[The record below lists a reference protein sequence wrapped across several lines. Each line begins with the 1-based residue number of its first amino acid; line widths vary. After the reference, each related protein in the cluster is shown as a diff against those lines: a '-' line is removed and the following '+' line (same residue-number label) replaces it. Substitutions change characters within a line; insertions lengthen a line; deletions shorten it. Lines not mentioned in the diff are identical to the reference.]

1 MKDSKD
7 YKNFDRKE
15 NLKFASKVVH
25 GAQGVDPATGS
36 LSYPIYQTAT
46 YRHSSIEI
54 KDPYNYSRCI
64 NPTREELE
72 KTMCILEEGTRAFA
86 VNSGMAAITL
96 VFSLLK
102 PGDHLIMSDDIY
114 GGTFREV
121 NEVLSVNGI
130 EHDSLDLS
138 NLDQLKRTIKKN
150 TKMIFVETP
159 TNPMMKVAD
168 IEAIAKIG
176 HEIGALVVVDNTFL
190 TPYFQKPLTL
200 GADIVVHSGTKYLAG
215 HNDVLAG
222 IVVVKDSKIGEK
234 LEIQMYI
241 YGAGLGPMDSW
252 IMLRGIK
259 TLALRMD
266 KHAENAMKVAKWLRN
281 QPKVEKVYYVGFED
295 HKDYEVTKKQTTG
308 FGGMISF
315 RVDSTKTVNDILSR
329 LKMIIF
335 AESLGGV
342 ESLITHPVSR
352 THTEILEEV
361 REALGIT
368 DTLLRLSVGI
378 EDADDI
384 IADLDQAMNGT
395 TIANKEIEKHSHVK
409 NIYNPV
415 NMSENSQG
423 QVFMQFDNEEL
434 LKQVQDKVI
443 QKQIIQNNVMK
454 EQMVHADDITND
466 VKTEIEDKTKEQK
479 DDNLKIEL

>member
-7 YKNFDRKE
+7 YKDFDRKE
-15 NLKFASKVVH
+15 NLKLSSKVVH
-25 GAQGVDPATGS
+25 GALGVDPATGS
-36 LSYPIYQTAT
+36 LSFPIYQTAT
-46 YRHSSIEI
+46 YKHSGIEI

-72 KTMCILEEGTRAFA
+72 KTMTILEEGTRAFA
-86 VNSGMAAITL
+86 VNSGMAAVTL

-102 PGDHLIMSDDIY
+102 PGDHIIMSDDIY

-121 NEVLSVNGI
+121 NEVLTLHGV
-130 EHDSLDLS
+130 EYDSIDLS
-138 NLDQLKRTIKKN
+138 DLELLKKTIKEN

-168 IEAIAKIG
+168 IEAISKIG

-190 TPYFQKPLTL
+190 TPYFQRPLTL
-200 GADIVVHSGTKYLAG
+200 GADIVLHSGTKYLAG

-222 IVVVKDSKIGEK
+222 VVVVKDKDIGEK

-259 TLALRMD
+259 TLALRME
-266 KHAENAMKVAKWLRN
+266 KHNENTKKVAEWLRN
-281 QPKVEKVYYVGFED
+281 QPKVEEVYYVRFED
-295 HKDYEVTKKQTTG
+295 HKNYAVTKKQTTG

-315 RVDSTKTVNDILSR
+315 RVDSMETVNKILTN
-329 LKMIIF
+329 LKLVIF

-352 THTEILEEV
+352 THTEISEEK
-361 REALGIT
+361 RNALGIT

-384 IADLDQAMNGT
+384 IADLKQAM
-395 TIANKEIEKHSHVK
+395 E
-409 NIYNPV
+409 
-415 NMSENSQG
+415 
-423 QVFMQFDNEEL
+423 
-434 LKQVQDKVI
+434 
-443 QKQIIQNNVMK
+443 
-454 EQMVHADDITND
+454 
-466 VKTEIEDKTKEQK
+466 
-479 DDNLKIEL
+479 

>member
-7 YKNFDRKE
+7 YSNFDRKE

-25 GAQGVDPATGS
+25 GALGVDPATGS
-36 LSYPIYQTAT
+36 ISFPIYQTAT
-46 YRHSSIEI
+46 YKHSSIE
-54 KDPYNYSRCI
+54 KRDPYNYSRCI

-72 KTMCILEEGTRAFA
+72 KTMTILEEGTRAFA

-102 PGDHLIMSDDIY
+102 PGDHIVMSDDIY

-121 NEVLSVNGI
+121 NEVLTVNGV
-130 EHDSLDLS
+130 EYDSIDLS
-138 NLDQLKRTIKKN
+138 DIDLLKETIKKN
-150 TKMIFVETP
+150 TKMIFIETP

-168 IEAIAKIG
+168 IEKISKIG
-176 HEIGALVVVDNTFL
+176 HDIGALVVVDNTFL
-190 TPYFQKPLTL
+190 TPYFQKPLTH

-215 HNDVLAG
+215 HNDVVAG
-222 IVVVKDSKIGEK
+222 MVVVKDSQIGEK

-252 IMLRGIK
+252 LMLRGIK

-266 KHAENAMKVAKWLRN
+266 KHAENAMKVATWLRE
-281 QPKVEKVYYVGFED
+281 QPHVEQVYYVGFED
-295 HKDYEVTKKQTTG
+295 HKDYAVTKKQTTG

-315 RVDSTKTVNDILSR
+315 RVDSMETVNNILSN
-329 LKMIIF
+329 LKLIIF

-352 THTEILEEV
+352 THTEISEEK
-361 REALGIT
+361 RNALGIT

-378 EDADDI
+378 EDADDL
-384 IADLDQAMNGT
+384 IADLEQAM
-395 TIANKEIEKHSHVK
+395 K
-409 NIYNPV
+409 
-415 NMSENSQG
+415 
-423 QVFMQFDNEEL
+423 
-434 LKQVQDKVI
+434 
-443 QKQIIQNNVMK
+443 
-454 EQMVHADDITND
+454 
-466 VKTEIEDKTKEQK
+466 
-479 DDNLKIEL
+479 

>member
-1 MKDSKD
+1 MKDLKD
-7 YKNFDRKE
+7 YKNLNRKE
-15 NLKFASKVVH
+15 NLKLASKVVH
-25 GAQGVDPATGS
+25 GGEGIDPATGAIS
-36 LSYPIYQTAT
+36 FPIYQTAT
-46 YRHSSIEI
+46 FKHSGIEI
-54 KDPYNYSRCI
+54 RDPYNYSRCI

-72 KTMCILEEGTRAFA
+72 KTMAILEEGTRAFA

-121 NEVLSVNGI
+121 NEVLEVNGI
-130 EHDSLDLS
+130 EHDSIDLSDLDL
-138 NLDQLKRTIKKN
+138 LERTIKKN
-150 TKMIFVETP
+150 TKMIFIETP

-168 IEAIAKIG
+168 IAAIAKIG
-176 HEIGALVVVDNTFL
+176 HDIGALVVVDNTFL
-190 TPYFQKPLTL
+190 TPYFQRPLTL
-200 GADIVVHSGTKYLAG
+200 GADIIVHSGTKYLAG

-222 IVVVKDSKIGEK
+222 VVVVKDSKIGET
-234 LEIQMYI
+234 LEIKMYI

-252 IMLRGIK
+252 LMLRGMK

-266 KHAENAMKVAKWLRN
+266 KHNENAMKVANWLRS

-315 RVDSTKTVNDILSR
+315 KVDSTKTVNDILSR
-329 LKMIIF
+329 LKLIMF

-352 THTEILEEV
+352 THTEILEET

-384 IADLDQAMNGT
+384 IADLDQALNGGASASAYSNNERHFNTMFNMNAIPT
-395 TIANKEIEKHSHVK
+395 DNKENYI
-409 NIYNPV
+409 
-415 NMSENSQG
+415 
-423 QVFMQFDNEEL
+423 QFDNNEI
-434 LKQVQDKVI
+434 LKQI
-443 QKQIIQNNVMK
+443 QKQVVSVYNI
-454 EQMVHADDITND
+454 DIKN
-466 VKTEIEDKTKEQK
+466 KTELKNKKKEEQNK
-479 DDNLKIEL
+479 NLKIEL

>member
-7 YKNFDRKE
+7 YNNLNRKE
-15 NLKFASKVVH
+15 NLKLASKVVH
-25 GAQGVDPATGS
+25 GGEGIDPATGS
-36 LSYPIYQTAT
+36 ISFPIYQTAT
-46 YRHSSIEI
+46 FKHSGIEI
-54 KDPYNYSRCI
+54 RDPYNYSRCI

-72 KTMCILEEGTRAFA
+72 KTMAILEEGTRAFA

-121 NEVLSVNGI
+121 NEVLEVNGI
-130 EHDSLDLS
+130 EHDSIDLSDLDL
-138 NLDQLKRTIKKN
+138 LERTIKKN
-150 TKMIFVETP
+150 TKMIFIETP

-168 IEAIAKIG
+168 IAAIAKIG
-176 HEIGALVVVDNTFL
+176 HDIGALVVVDNTFL
-190 TPYFQKPLTL
+190 TPYFQRPLTL
-200 GADIVVHSGTKYLAG
+200 GADIIVHSGTKYLAG

-222 IVVVKDSKIGEK
+222 VVVVKDSKIGET
-234 LEIQMYI
+234 LEIKMYI

-252 IMLRGIK
+252 LMLRGMK

-266 KHAENAMKVAKWLRN
+266 KHNENAMKVANWLRS

-315 RVDSTKTVNDILSR
+315 KVDSTKTVNDILSR
-329 LKMIIF
+329 LKLIMF

-352 THTEILEEV
+352 THTEILEET

-384 IADLDQAMNGT
+384 IADLDQALNGGASASAYSNNERHFNTMFNMNAIPT
-395 TIANKEIEKHSHVK
+395 DNKENYI
-409 NIYNPV
+409 
-415 NMSENSQG
+415 
-423 QVFMQFDNEEL
+423 QFDNNEI
-434 LKQVQDKVI
+434 LKQI
-443 QKQIIQNNVMK
+443 QKQVVSVYNI
-454 EQMVHADDITND
+454 DIKN
-466 VKTEIEDKTKEQK
+466 KTELKNKKKEEQNK
-479 DDNLKIEL
+479 NLKIEL

>member
-7 YKNFDRKE
+7 YKEFNRKE
-15 NLKFASKVVH
+15 NLKLASKVVH
-25 GAQGVDPATGS
+25 GGNGVDPATGS
-36 LSYPIYQTAT
+36 LSFPIYQTAT
-46 YRHSSIEI
+46 YKHSGIEI
-54 KDPYNYSRCI
+54 RDPYNYSRCI

-72 KTMCILEEGTRAFA
+72 KTMAILEDGTRAFA
-86 VNSGMAAITL
+86 VNSGMAAVTL

-102 PGDHLIMSDDIY
+102 PGDHIIMSDDIY

-121 NEVLSVNGI
+121 NEVLTVNGV
-130 EHDSLDLS
+130 EYDSIDLS
-138 NLDQLKRTIKKN
+138 NIDLLKRTIKKN
-150 TKMIFVETP
+150 TKMIFIETP

-168 IEAIAKIG
+168 IEKISKIG
-176 HEIGALVVVDNTFL
+176 HDIGALVVVDNTFL
-190 TPYFQKPLTL
+190 TPYFQRPLTL
-200 GADIVVHSGTKYLAG
+200 GADIVIHSGTKYLGG
-215 HNDVLAG
+215 HNDIISG

-252 IMLRGIK
+252 LMLRGIK
-259 TLALRMD
+259 TLALRME
-266 KHAENAMKVAKWLRN
+266 KHQENAIKVANWLRN
-281 QPKVEKVYYVGFED
+281 QPKVEKVYFVGFED
-295 HKDYEVTKKQTTG
+295 HRDYEVTKRQTTG

-315 RVDSTKTVNDILSR
+315 KVDSTKTVNDILSR
-329 LKMIIF
+329 LKLVIF

-384 IADLDQAMNGT
+384 IADLDQAMNGET
-395 TIANKEIEKHSHVK
+395 
-409 NIYNPV
+409 
-415 NMSENSQG
+415 
-423 QVFMQFDNEEL
+423 EE
-434 LKQVQDKVI
+434 
-443 QKQIIQNNVMK
+443 
-454 EQMVHADDITND
+454 
-466 VKTEIEDKTKEQK
+466 
-479 DDNLKIEL
+479 

>member
-1 MKDSKD
+1 MKDLKD
-7 YKNFDRKE
+7 YKNLNRKE
-15 NLKFASKVVH
+15 NLKLASKVVH
-25 GAQGVDPATGS
+25 GGEGIDPATGS
-36 LSYPIYQTAT
+36 ISFPIYQTAT
-46 YRHSSIEI
+46 FKHSGIEI
-54 KDPYNYSRCI
+54 RDPYNYSRCI

-72 KTMCILEEGTRAFA
+72 KTMAILEEGTRAFA

-121 NEVLSVNGI
+121 NEVLEVNGI
-130 EHDSLDLS
+130 EHDSIDLSDLDL
-138 NLDQLKRTIKKN
+138 LERTIKKN
-150 TKMIFVETP
+150 TKMIFIETP

-168 IEAIAKIG
+168 IAAIAKIG
-176 HEIGALVVVDNTFL
+176 HDIGALVVVDNTFL
-190 TPYFQKPLTL
+190 TPYFQRPLTL
-200 GADIVVHSGTKYLAG
+200 GADIIVHSGTKYLAG

-222 IVVVKDSKIGEK
+222 VVVVKDSKIGEI
-234 LEIQMYI
+234 LEIKMYI

-252 IMLRGIK
+252 LMLRGMK

-266 KHAENAMKVAKWLRN
+266 KHNENAMKVANWLRS

-315 RVDSTKTVNDILSR
+315 KVDSTKTVNDILSR
-329 LKMIIF
+329 LKLIMF

-352 THTEILEEV
+352 THTEILEET

-384 IADLDQAMNGT
+384 IADLDQALNGGASASAYSNNERHFNTMFNMNAIPT
-395 TIANKEIEKHSHVK
+395 DNKENYI
-409 NIYNPV
+409 
-415 NMSENSQG
+415 
-423 QVFMQFDNEEL
+423 QFDNNEI
-434 LKQVQDKVI
+434 LKQI
-443 QKQIIQNNVMK
+443 QKQVVSVYNI
-454 EQMVHADDITND
+454 DIKN
-466 VKTEIEDKTKEQK
+466 KTELKNKKKEEQNK
-479 DDNLKIEL
+479 NLKIEL

>member
-1 MKDSKD
+1 MKDSKE
-7 YKNFDRKE
+7 YSNFDRKE
-15 NLKFASKVVH
+15 NLKIASKVVH
-25 GAQGVDPATGS
+25 GALGVDPATGS
-36 LSYPIYQTAT
+36 ISFPIYQSAT
-46 YRHSSIEI
+46 YKHSSIE
-54 KDPYNYSRCI
+54 KRDPYNYSRCI

-72 KTMCILEEGTRAFA
+72 KTMTILEEGTRAFA
-86 VNSGMAAITL
+86 VSSGMAAITL
-96 VFSLLK
+96 VFSLLR

-121 NEVLSVNGI
+121 NEVLEVNGI
-130 EHDSLDLS
+130 SHDSIDLSDLDL
-138 NLDQLKRTIKKN
+138 LKKTIKKN
-150 TKMIFVETP
+150 TKMIFIETP

-168 IEAIAKIG
+168 IEKISKIG

-190 TPYFQKPLTL
+190 TPYFQRPLTH

-215 HNDVLAG
+215 HNDVVAG
-222 IVVVKDSKIGEK
+222 IVVVKDSQIGEK

-266 KHAENAMKVAKWLRN
+266 KHAENAMKVANWMRK
-281 QPKVEKVYYVGFED
+281 QPKIEKVYYVGFED

-315 RVDSTKTVNDILSR
+315 RVDSMDTVNKILSN
-329 LKMIIF
+329 LKLIMF

-352 THTEILEEV
+352 THTEISEEK
-361 REALGIT
+361 RNALGIT

-378 EDADDI
+378 EDADDLI
-384 IADLDQAMNGT
+384 EDLKQAM
-395 TIANKEIEKHSHVK
+395 K
-409 NIYNPV
+409 
-415 NMSENSQG
+415 
-423 QVFMQFDNEEL
+423 
-434 LKQVQDKVI
+434 
-443 QKQIIQNNVMK
+443 
-454 EQMVHADDITND
+454 
-466 VKTEIEDKTKEQK
+466 
-479 DDNLKIEL
+479 

>member
-1 MKDSKD
+1 MKDLKD
-7 YKNFDRKE
+7 YKNLNRKE
-15 NLKFASKVVH
+15 NLKLASKVVH
-25 GAQGVDPATGS
+25 GGEGIDPATGS
-36 LSYPIYQTAT
+36 ISFPIYQTAT
-46 YRHSSIEI
+46 FKHSGIEI
-54 KDPYNYSRCI
+54 RDPYNYSRCI

-72 KTMCILEEGTRAFA
+72 KTMAILEEGTRAFA

-121 NEVLSVNGI
+121 NEVLEVNGI
-130 EHDSLDLS
+130 EHDSIDLSDLDL
-138 NLDQLKRTIKKN
+138 LERTIKKN
-150 TKMIFVETP
+150 TKMIFIETP

-168 IEAIAKIG
+168 IAAIAKIG
-176 HEIGALVVVDNTFL
+176 HDIGALVVVDNTFL
-190 TPYFQKPLTL
+190 TPYFQRPLTL
-200 GADIVVHSGTKYLAG
+200 GADIIVHSGTKYLAG

-222 IVVVKDSKIGEK
+222 VVVVKDSKIGET
-234 LEIQMYI
+234 LEIKMYI

-252 IMLRGIK
+252 LMLRGMK

-266 KHAENAMKVAKWLRN
+266 KHNENAMKVANWLRS

-315 RVDSTKTVNDILSR
+315 KVDSTKTVNDILSR
-329 LKMIIF
+329 LKLIMF

-352 THTEILEEV
+352 THTEILEET

-384 IADLDQAMNGT
+384 IADLDQALNGGVSASAYSNNERRFNTMFSMNAIQT
-395 TIANKEIEKHSHVK
+395 ENKENYI
-409 NIYNPV
+409 
-415 NMSENSQG
+415 
-423 QVFMQFDNEEL
+423 QFDNNEI
-434 LKQVQDKVI
+434 LKQI
-443 QKQIIQNNVMK
+443 QKQVVSVYNI
-454 EQMVHADDITND
+454 DIKN
-466 VKTEIEDKTKEQK
+466 KTELKNKKKEEQNK
-479 DDNLKIEL
+479 NLKIEL

>member
-7 YKNFDRKE
+7 YKNFERKE
-15 NLKFASKVVH
+15 NLKLASKVVH
-25 GAQGVDPATGS
+25 GALGTDPETGS

-46 YRHSSIEI
+46 FKHKSIDKQE
-54 KDPYNYSRCI
+54 PYNYSRCV

-72 KTMCILEEGTRAFA
+72 KTMTMLEEGTRAFA

-102 PGDHLIMSDDIY
+102 PGDHIVMSDDIY

-121 NEVLSVNGI
+121 NEVLTVNGI
-130 EHDSLDLS
+130 EYDSIDLS
-138 NLDQLKRTIKKN
+138 DIELIKKTIKKN
-150 TKMIFVETP
+150 TKMIFIETP

-168 IEAIAKIG
+168 IEKISKIG
-176 HEIGALVVVDNTFL
+176 HDIGALVVVDNTFL
-190 TPYFQKPLTL
+190 TPYFQRPLTL
-200 GADIVVHSGTKYLAG
+200 GADIVVHSGTKYLGG

-222 IVVVKDSKIGEK
+222 IVVVKDSEIGQK

-259 TLALRMD
+259 TLALRME
-266 KHAENAMKVAKWLRN
+266 KHQENAIKVANWLRKH
-281 QPKVEKVYYVGFED
+281 PKVEQVYFVGFED
-295 HKDYEVTKKQTTG
+295 HKDYAVTKKQTTG

-315 RVDSTKTVNDILSR
+315 RVDSMETVNKILTN
-329 LKMIIF
+329 LKLVIF

-352 THTEILEEV
+352 THTEISEEK
-361 REALGIT
+361 RNALGIT

-384 IADLDQAMNGT
+384 IADLEQAM
-395 TIANKEIEKHSHVK
+395 K
-409 NIYNPV
+409 
-415 NMSENSQG
+415 
-423 QVFMQFDNEEL
+423 
-434 LKQVQDKVI
+434 
-443 QKQIIQNNVMK
+443 
-454 EQMVHADDITND
+454 
-466 VKTEIEDKTKEQK
+466 
-479 DDNLKIEL
+479 

>member
-15 NLKFASKVVH
+15 NLKLASKVVH
-25 GAQGVDPATGS
+25 GALGVDPETGS
-36 LSYPIYQTAT
+36 LSFPIYQTAT
-46 YRHSSIEI
+46 YKHKSVDKQEA
-54 KDPYNYSRCI
+54 YNYARCI

-72 KTMCILEEGTRAFA
+72 KTMTILEEGTRAFA

-102 PGDHLIMSDDIY
+102 PGDHIVMSDDIY

-121 NEVLSVNGI
+121 NEVLTVNGV
-130 EHDSLDLS
+130 EYDSIDLSDLDL
-138 NLDQLKRTIKKN
+138 LKKTIKKN

-168 IEAIAKIG
+168 IEEIAKIG
-176 HEIGALVVVDNTFL
+176 HEIGAIVVVDNTFL
-190 TPYFQKPLTL
+190 TPYFQRPLTL

-266 KHAENAMKVAKWLRN
+266 KHAENAMKVANWLRN
-281 QPKVEKVYYVGFED
+281 EPKVKQVYYVGFED
-295 HKDYEVTKKQTTG
+295 HKDYAVTKKQTTG

-315 RVDSTKTVNDILSR
+315 RVDSMETVNKILSN
-329 LKMIIF
+329 LKLVIF

-352 THTEILEEV
+352 THTEISEEK
-361 REALGIT
+361 RNALGIT

-384 IADLDQAMNGT
+384 IADLKQAM
-395 TIANKEIEKHSHVK
+395 E
-409 NIYNPV
+409 
-415 NMSENSQG
+415 
-423 QVFMQFDNEEL
+423 
-434 LKQVQDKVI
+434 
-443 QKQIIQNNVMK
+443 
-454 EQMVHADDITND
+454 
-466 VKTEIEDKTKEQK
+466 
-479 DDNLKIEL
+479 

>member
-7 YKNFDRKE
+7 YTNFDRKE

-25 GAQGVDPATGS
+25 GALGVDPETGS
-36 LSYPIYQTAT
+36 LSFPIYQTAT
-46 YRHSSIEI
+46 YKHKSLDKQEA
-54 KDPYNYSRCI
+54 YNYSRCI

-72 KTMCILEEGTRAFA
+72 KTMTILEEGTRAFA
-86 VNSGMAAITL
+86 VNSGMAAVTL

-102 PGDHLIMSDDIY
+102 PGDHIVMSDDIY

-121 NEVLSVNGI
+121 NEVLTVNGI
-130 EHDSLDLS
+130 EYDSIDLS
-138 NLDQLKRTIKKN
+138 DIDLLNKTIKKN
-150 TKMIFVETP
+150 TKMIFIETP

-168 IEAIAKIG
+168 IEKISKIG

-200 GADIVVHSGTKYLAG
+200 GADIVIHSGTKYLAG

-222 IVVVKDSKIGEK
+222 VVVVKDSKIGEK

-252 IMLRGIK
+252 IMLRGLK

-266 KHAENAMKVAKWLRN
+266 KHAENAKKVATWLRN
-281 QPKVEKVYYVGFED
+281 QPKVEQVYYVGFKD
-295 HKDYEVTKKQTTG
+295 HKDYAVTKKQTTG

-315 RVDSTKTVNDILSR
+315 RVDSMETVNKILTN
-329 LKMIIF
+329 LKLVIF

-352 THTEILEEV
+352 THTEISEEK
-361 REALGIT
+361 RNALGIT

-384 IADLDQAMNGT
+384 IADLEQAM
-395 TIANKEIEKHSHVK
+395 K
-409 NIYNPV
+409 
-415 NMSENSQG
+415 
-423 QVFMQFDNEEL
+423 
-434 LKQVQDKVI
+434 
-443 QKQIIQNNVMK
+443 
-454 EQMVHADDITND
+454 
-466 VKTEIEDKTKEQK
+466 
-479 DDNLKIEL
+479 

>member
-7 YKNFDRKE
+7 YKNFERKE
-15 NLKFASKVVH
+15 NLKLASKVVH
-25 GAQGVDPATGS
+25 GALGTDPETGS

-46 YRHSSIEI
+46 FKHKSIDKQE
-54 KDPYNYSRCI
+54 PYNYSRCI

-72 KTMCILEEGTRAFA
+72 KTMTMLEEGTRAFA

-102 PGDHLIMSDDIY
+102 PGDHIVMSDDIY

-121 NEVLSVNGI
+121 NEVLTVNGI
-130 EHDSLDLS
+130 EYDSIDLS
-138 NLDQLKRTIKKN
+138 DIELLKKTIKKN
-150 TKMIFVETP
+150 TKMIFIETP

-168 IEAIAKIG
+168 IEKISKIG
-176 HEIGALVVVDNTFL
+176 HDIGALVVVDNTFL
-190 TPYFQKPLTL
+190 TPYFQRPLTL
-200 GADIVVHSGTKYLAG
+200 GADIVVHSGTKYLGG

-222 IVVVKDSKIGEK
+222 IVVVKDSEIGQK

-259 TLALRMD
+259 TLALRME
-266 KHAENAMKVAKWLRN
+266 KHQENAIKVANWLRKH
-281 QPKVEKVYYVGFED
+281 PKVEQVYFVGFED
-295 HKDYEVTKKQTTG
+295 HKDYAVTKKQTTG

-315 RVDSTKTVNDILSR
+315 RVDSMETVNKILTN
-329 LKMIIF
+329 LKLVIF

-352 THTEILEEV
+352 THTEISEEK
-361 REALGIT
+361 RNALGIT

-384 IADLDQAMNGT
+384 IADLEQAM
-395 TIANKEIEKHSHVK
+395 K
-409 NIYNPV
+409 
-415 NMSENSQG
+415 
-423 QVFMQFDNEEL
+423 
-434 LKQVQDKVI
+434 
-443 QKQIIQNNVMK
+443 
-454 EQMVHADDITND
+454 
-466 VKTEIEDKTKEQK
+466 
-479 DDNLKIEL
+479 

>member
-1 MKDSKD
+1 
-7 YKNFDRKE
+7 
-15 NLKFASKVVH
+15 
-25 GAQGVDPATGS
+25 
-36 LSYPIYQTAT
+36 
-46 YRHSSIEI
+46 
-54 KDPYNYSRCI
+54 
-64 NPTREELE
+64 
-72 KTMCILEEGTRAFA
+72 MCILEEGTRAFA

-130 EHDSLDLS
+130 EHDNLDLS

-266 KHAENAMKVAKWLRN
+266 RHAENAMKVAKWLRN

-315 RVDSTKTVNDILSR
+315 RVDSTKTVNDILTR

-395 TIANKEIEKHSHVK
+395 TIANKEIEKHSHVQ
-409 NIYNPV
+409 NIYNSV

-423 QVFMQFDNEEL
+423 QVFMQFDNQEL
-434 LKQVQDKVI
+434 LKQVQDKVM

-454 EQMVHADDITND
+454 EQMVHADDISND
-466 VKTEIEDKTKEQK
+466 VKIEIEDKTKEQK
-479 DDNLKIEL
+479 DQNLKIEL

>member
-7 YKNFDRKE
+7 YSNFDRKE

-25 GAQGVDPATGS
+25 GALGVDPATGS
-36 LSYPIYQTAT
+36 ISFPIYQTAT
-46 YRHSSIEI
+46 YKHSSIE
-54 KDPYNYSRCI
+54 KRDPYNYSRCI

-72 KTMCILEEGTRAFA
+72 KTMTILEEGTRAFA

-102 PGDHLIMSDDIY
+102 PGDHIVMSDDIY

-121 NEVLSVNGI
+121 NEVLTVNGV
-130 EHDSLDLS
+130 EYDSIDLS
-138 NLDQLKRTIKKN
+138 DIDLLKKTIKKN
-150 TKMIFVETP
+150 TKMIFIETP

-168 IEAIAKIG
+168 IEKISKIG
-176 HEIGALVVVDNTFL
+176 HDIGALVVVDNTFL
-190 TPYFQKPLTL
+190 TPYFQKPLTH

-215 HNDVLAG
+215 HNDVVAG
-222 IVVVKDSKIGEK
+222 MVVVKDSQIGEK

-266 KHAENAMKVAKWLRN
+266 KHAKQVNNVGLEEYK
-281 QPKVEKVYYVGFED
+281 EK
-295 HKDYEVTKKQTTG
+295 KKKKKQTTG

-315 RVDSTKTVNDILSR
+315 RVDSMETVNNILSN
-329 LKMIIF
+329 LKLIIF

-352 THTEILEEV
+352 THTEISEEK
-361 REALGIT
+361 RNALGIT

-378 EDADDI
+378 EDADDL
-384 IADLDQAMNGT
+384 IADLEQAM
-395 TIANKEIEKHSHVK
+395 K
-409 NIYNPV
+409 
-415 NMSENSQG
+415 
-423 QVFMQFDNEEL
+423 
-434 LKQVQDKVI
+434 
-443 QKQIIQNNVMK
+443 
-454 EQMVHADDITND
+454 
-466 VKTEIEDKTKEQK
+466 
-479 DDNLKIEL
+479 

>member
-1 MKDSKD
+1 
-7 YKNFDRKE
+7 
-15 NLKFASKVVH
+15 
-25 GAQGVDPATGS
+25 
-36 LSYPIYQTAT
+36 
-46 YRHSSIEI
+46 
-54 KDPYNYSRCI
+54 
-64 NPTREELE
+64 
-72 KTMCILEEGTRAFA
+72 
-86 VNSGMAAITL
+86 
-96 VFSLLK
+96 
-102 PGDHLIMSDDIY
+102 
-114 GGTFREV
+114 
-121 NEVLSVNGI
+121 
-130 EHDSLDLS
+130 
-138 NLDQLKRTIKKN
+138 
-150 TKMIFVETP
+150 
-159 TNPMMKVAD
+159 
-168 IEAIAKIG
+168 
-176 HEIGALVVVDNTFL
+176 
-190 TPYFQKPLTL
+190 
-200 GADIVVHSGTKYLAG
+200 
-215 HNDVLAG
+215 
-222 IVVVKDSKIGEK
+222 
-234 LEIQMYI
+234 
-241 YGAGLGPMDSW
+241 
-252 IMLRGIK
+252 
-259 TLALRMD
+259 
-266 KHAENAMKVAKWLRN
+266 
-281 QPKVEKVYYVGFED
+281 
-295 HKDYEVTKKQTTG
+295 
-308 FGGMISF
+308 
-315 RVDSTKTVNDILSR
+315 
-329 LKMIIF
+329 MIIF

-466 VKTEIEDKTKEQK
+466 VKIEIEDKTKEQK

>member
-7 YKNFDRKE
+7 YKNFERKE
-15 NLKFASKVVH
+15 NLKLASKVVH
-25 GAQGVDPATGS
+25 GALGTDPETGS

-46 YRHSSIEI
+46 FKHKSIDKQE
-54 KDPYNYSRCI
+54 PYNYSRCI

-72 KTMCILEEGTRAFA
+72 KTMTMLEEGTRAFA

-102 PGDHLIMSDDIY
+102 PGDHIVMSDDIY

-121 NEVLSVNGI
+121 NEVLTVNGI
-130 EHDSLDLS
+130 EYDSIDLS
-138 NLDQLKRTIKKN
+138 DIELLKKTIKKN
-150 TKMIFVETP
+150 TKMIFIETP

-168 IEAIAKIG
+168 IEKISKIG
-176 HEIGALVVVDNTFL
+176 HDIEALVVVDNTFL
-190 TPYFQKPLTL
+190 TPYFQRPLTL
-200 GADIVVHSGTKYLAG
+200 GADIVVHSGTKYLGG

-222 IVVVKDSKIGEK
+222 IVVVKDSEIGQK

-259 TLALRMD
+259 TLALRME
-266 KHAENAMKVAKWLRN
+266 KHQENAIKVANWLRKH
-281 QPKVEKVYYVGFED
+281 PKVEQVYFVGFED
-295 HKDYEVTKKQTTG
+295 HKDYAVTKKQTTG

-315 RVDSTKTVNDILSR
+315 RVDSMETVNKILTN
-329 LKMIIF
+329 LKLVIF

-352 THTEILEEV
+352 THTEISEEK
-361 REALGIT
+361 RNALGIT

-384 IADLDQAMNGT
+384 IADLEQAM
-395 TIANKEIEKHSHVK
+395 K
-409 NIYNPV
+409 
-415 NMSENSQG
+415 
-423 QVFMQFDNEEL
+423 
-434 LKQVQDKVI
+434 
-443 QKQIIQNNVMK
+443 
-454 EQMVHADDITND
+454 
-466 VKTEIEDKTKEQK
+466 
-479 DDNLKIEL
+479 

>member
-7 YKNFDRKE
+7 YTNFDRKE

-25 GAQGVDPATGS
+25 GALGVDPETGS
-36 LSYPIYQTAT
+36 LSFPIYQTAT
-46 YRHSSIEI
+46 YKHKSLDKQEA
-54 KDPYNYSRCI
+54 YNYSRCI

-72 KTMCILEEGTRAFA
+72 KTMTILEEGTRAFA
-86 VNSGMAAITL
+86 VNSGMAAVTL

-102 PGDHLIMSDDIY
+102 PGDHIVMSDDIY

-121 NEVLSVNGI
+121 NEVLTVNGI
-130 EHDSLDLS
+130 EYDSIDLS
-138 NLDQLKRTIKKN
+138 DIDLLNKTIKKN
-150 TKMIFVETP
+150 TKMIFIETP

-168 IEAIAKIG
+168 IEKISKIG

-200 GADIVVHSGTKYLAG
+200 GADIVIHSGTKYLAG

-222 IVVVKDSKIGEK
+222 VVVVKDSKIGEK

-252 IMLRGIK
+252 IMLRGLK

-266 KHAENAMKVAKWLRN
+266 KHAENAKKVATWLRN
-281 QPKVEKVYYVGFED
+281 RPKVEQVYYVGFED
-295 HKDYEVTKKQTTG
+295 HKDYAVTKKQTTG

-315 RVDSTKTVNDILSR
+315 RVDSMETVNKILTN
-329 LKMIIF
+329 LKLVIF

-352 THTEILEEV
+352 THTEISEEK
-361 REALGIT
+361 RNALGIT

-384 IADLDQAMNGT
+384 IADLEQAM
-395 TIANKEIEKHSHVK
+395 K
-409 NIYNPV
+409 
-415 NMSENSQG
+415 
-423 QVFMQFDNEEL
+423 
-434 LKQVQDKVI
+434 
-443 QKQIIQNNVMK
+443 
-454 EQMVHADDITND
+454 
-466 VKTEIEDKTKEQK
+466 
-479 DDNLKIEL
+479 

>member
-7 YKNFDRKE
+7 YENFNRKE

-25 GAQGVDPATGS
+25 GAEGVDPVTGAIS
-36 LSYPIYQTAT
+36 FPIYQTAT
-46 YRHSSIEI
+46 FKHNSVDKRE
-54 KDPYNYSRCI
+54 PYNYARCI

-72 KTMCILEEGTRAFA
+72 KTMTILEEGTRAFA

-102 PGDHLIMSDDIY
+102 PGDHIIMSDDIY

-121 NEVLSVNGI
+121 NEVLTVNGV
-130 EHDSLDLS
+130 EYDSIDLS
-138 NLDQLKRTIKKN
+138 DIELLKKTIKKN

-168 IEAIAKIG
+168 IAEIAKIG
-176 HEIGALVVVDNTFL
+176 HDIGDIVVVDNTFL

-241 YGAGLGPMDSW
+241 YGAGLGPLDSW
-252 IMLRGIK
+252 LMIRGIK

-266 KHAENAMKVAKWLRN
+266 KHNENAMKIANWLRKE
-281 QPKVEKVYYVGFED
+281 PKVEQVYYVGFED

-315 RVDSTKTVNDILSR
+315 RVDSMETVNKILTR
-329 LKMIIF
+329 LKLITF

-352 THTEILEEV
+352 THTEISEEK
-361 REALGIT
+361 RNMLGIT

-378 EDADDI
+378 EDADDL
-384 IADLDQAMNGT
+384 IADLKQAM
-395 TIANKEIEKHSHVK
+395 E
-409 NIYNPV
+409 
-415 NMSENSQG
+415 
-423 QVFMQFDNEEL
+423 
-434 LKQVQDKVI
+434 
-443 QKQIIQNNVMK
+443 
-454 EQMVHADDITND
+454 
-466 VKTEIEDKTKEQK
+466 
-479 DDNLKIEL
+479 

>member
-7 YKNFDRKE
+7 YTNFDRKE

-25 GAQGVDPATGS
+25 GALGVDPETGS
-36 LSYPIYQTAT
+36 LSFPIYQTAT
-46 YRHSSIEI
+46 YKHKSLDKQEA
-54 KDPYNYSRCI
+54 YNYSRCI

-72 KTMCILEEGTRAFA
+72 KTMTILEEGTRAFA
-86 VNSGMAAITL
+86 VNSGRAAITL

-102 PGDHLIMSDDIY
+102 PGDHIVMSDDIY

-121 NEVLSVNGI
+121 NEVLTVNGV
-130 EHDSLDLS
+130 EYDSIDLS
-138 NLDQLKRTIKKN
+138 DIDLLKKTIKKN
-150 TKMIFVETP
+150 TKMIFIETP

-168 IEAIAKIG
+168 IEKISKIG
-176 HEIGALVVVDNTFL
+176 HDIGALVVVDNTFL

-215 HNDVLAG
+215 HNDVIAG

-252 IMLRGIK
+252 IMLRGLK

-266 KHAENAMKVAKWLRN
+266 KHAENAMKVATWLKN
-281 QPKVEKVYYVGFED
+281 QPKVEQVYYVGFED
-295 HKDYEVTKKQTTG
+295 HKDYAVTKKQTTG

-315 RVDSTKTVNDILSR
+315 RVDSMETVNKILTS
-329 LKMIIF
+329 LKLVIF

-352 THTEILEEV
+352 THTEISEEK
-361 REALGIT
+361 RNALGIT

-384 IADLDQAMNGT
+384 IADLKQAM
-395 TIANKEIEKHSHVK
+395 K
-409 NIYNPV
+409 
-415 NMSENSQG
+415 
-423 QVFMQFDNEEL
+423 
-434 LKQVQDKVI
+434 
-443 QKQIIQNNVMK
+443 
-454 EQMVHADDITND
+454 
-466 VKTEIEDKTKEQK
+466 
-479 DDNLKIEL
+479 